1 MDKREA
7 ILVRLVEI
15 AGGLAGIK
23 TAVRNQDE
31 ISERARPAI
40 AIFDAD
46 ETADERANEQGHAG
60 RAPNIIEMSPEA
72 LILLGGTPERVG
84 TALNEMRAK
93 FVKAVLTDA
102 QLAITHRDE
111 RSRALRRLQHASRPW
126 PFDGRQHGRAF
137 RVRLRAAA
145 RPALT

>member
-7 ILVRLVEI
+7 ILVRLLTI
-15 AGGLAGIK
+15 AAGLPGIK

-40 AIFDAD
+40 VIFDAD
-46 ETADERANEQGHAG
+46 ETADERASEQGHGG

-72 LILLGGTPERVG
+72 LILLGGTPESIG

-93 FVKAVLTDA
+93 FVKAVLFDA
-102 QLAITHRDE
+102 PLATLTGTNGGVRYVGCSTH
-111 RSRALRRLQHASRPW
+111 L
-126 PFDGRQHGRAF
+126 GHGRSMEGSMGVHFAF
-137 RVRLRAAA
+137 AYVLR
-145 RPALT
+145 PDQL

>member
-7 ILVRLVEI
+7 LLARLVEI
-15 AGGLAGIK
+15 AAGVPEIK
-23 TAVRNQDE
+23 TAARNQNE

-40 AIFDAD
+40 VIFDAD
-46 ETADERANEQGHAG
+46 ETADERANEQGHAS

-93 FVKAVLTDA
+93 FVKAVLIDT
-102 QLAITHRDE
+102 QLATLSGTNGRVRYVGCNTH
-111 RSRALRRLQHASRPW
+111 L
-126 PFDGRQHGRAF
+126 GHGRSMEGSMGVHFAF
-137 RVRLRAAA
+137 AYVLR
-145 RPALT
+145 PDQL

>member
-7 ILVRLVEI
+7 ILARLVEI
-15 AGGLAGIK
+15 AGALAGVK

-60 RAPNIIEMSPEA
+60 RAPNIIEMSPET
-72 LILLGGTPERVG
+72 LILLSGTPERVG
-84 TALNEMRAK
+84 ADLNEMRAK
-93 FVKAVLTDA
+93 FVKAVLIDA
-102 QLAITHRDE
+102 QLATLTGTNGRVRYVGCSTH
-111 RSRALRRLQHASRPW
+111 L
-126 PFDGRQHGRAF
+126 GHGRSMEGSMGMHFAF
-137 RVRLRAAA
+137 AYVLR
-145 RPALT
+145 PDQL

>member
-15 AGGLAGIK
+15 AGELTGIK

-31 ISERARPAI
+31 ISERTRPAI

-46 ETADERANEQGHAG
+46 ETADERANEQGHGG
-60 RAPNIIEMSPEA
+60 RAPNIVEMSPEA

-84 TALNEMRAK
+84 TDLNEMRAK
-93 FVKAVLTDA
+93 FVKAVLIDT
-102 QLAITHRDE
+102 QLATLDCPSWRRPIASLDCVTDDGSTKCSIWSGGERYAVRI
-111 RSRALRRLQHASRPW
+111 RSRC
-126 PFDGRQHGRAF
+126 
-137 RVRLRAAA
+137 
-145 RPALT
+145 

>member
-15 AGGLAGIK
+15 AAGLPGIR

-40 AIFDAD
+40 VIFDAD
-46 ETADERANEQGHAG
+46 ETADERANEQGHGG
-60 RAPNIIEMSPEA
+60 RAPNIIEMSPET
-72 LILLGGTPERVG
+72 LILLGGTPESIG

-93 FVKAVLTDA
+93 FVKAVLSDA
-102 QLAITHRDE
+102 QLAALTGTNGRVRYVGCSTH
-111 RSRALRRLQHASRPW
+111 L
-126 PFDGRQHGRAF
+126 GHGRSMEGSMGVHFAF
-137 RVRLRAAA
+137 AYVLR
-145 RPALT
+145 PDQL

>member
-7 ILVRLVEI
+7 LLARLVEI
-15 AGGLAGIK
+15 AAGVPEIK
-23 TAVRNQDE
+23 TAARNQDE

-40 AIFDAD
+40 VIFDAD

-84 TALNEMRAK
+84 TALNEMRAA
-93 FVKAVLTDA
+93 FVKAVLTDT
-102 QLAITHRDE
+102 QLATLTGTNGRVRYVGCSTH
-111 RSRALRRLQHASRPW
+111 L
-126 PFDGRQHGRAF
+126 GHGRSMEGSMGVHFAF
-137 RVRLRAAA
+137 AYVLR
-145 RPALT
+145 PDQL

>member
-15 AGGLAGIK
+15 AAGVSGIK
-23 TAVRNQDE
+23 TAIRNQDE
-31 ISERARPAI
+31 VSERARPAI
-40 AIFDAD
+40 AVFDAD
-46 ETADERANEQGHAG
+46 ETVDERANEQGHGG

-102 QLAITHRDE
+102 QLASLAGTNGRVRYVGCSTH
-111 RSRALRRLQHASRPW
+111 L
-126 PFDGRQHGRAF
+126 GHGRSMEGGMGVHFAF
-137 RVRLRAAA
+137 AYVLR
-145 RPALT
+145 PDQL

>member
-15 AGGLAGIK
+15 AGELAGIK
-23 TAVRNQDE
+23 TAIRNQDK

-40 AIFDAD
+40 VIFDAD
-46 ETADERANEQGHAG
+46 ETADERASEQGHGG

-72 LILLGGTPERVG
+72 LILLGGTPTSIG

-93 FVKAVLTDA
+93 FVKAVLTDV
-102 QLAITHRDE
+102 QLATLTGTNGRVRYVGCSTH
-111 RSRALRRLQHASRPW
+111 L
-126 PFDGRQHGRAF
+126 GHGRSMEGSMGVHFAF
-137 RVRLRAAA
+137 SYVLR
-145 RPALT
+145 PEQL